1 MSRLLYPKSETNNYK
16 YKYVPLTK
24 ENSLLVCNDDGGN
37 DRLDL
42 SDETSK
48 LDLVS
53 GEYFSRLAGFP
64 WWSSF
69 SHTVLHTDLQ
79 LESLGY
85 FNGFSHEETPSP

>member
-48 LDLVS
+48 LELISSVNLT
-53 GEYFSRLAGFP
+53 RLAGFS
-64 WWSSF
+64 WWQRFILNTALTMSVSQ
-69 SHTVLHTDLQ
+69 H
-79 LESLGY
+79 
-85 FNGFSHEETPSP
+85 

>member
-1 MSRLLYPKSETNNYK
+1 MTRSRQSRLEIYYITYVTHKYN

-24 ENSLLVCNDDGGN
+24 ENSLLVGNDDGGD

-42 SDETSK
+42 GDETSK

-64 WWSSF
+64 W
-69 SHTVLHTDLQ
+69 
-79 LESLGY
+79 
-85 FNGFSHEETPSP
+85 